1 MGHNN
6 AEPLY
11 YAIIRLFSDER
22 ERTAEAVMT
31 QLAPTYG
38 TQKLFTPKGI
48 DEALATAK
56 ENGLL
61 EESHYSLS
69 SQEALL
75 ISYKI
80 TDFGREMVRKYLRRK
95 S

>member
-1 MGHNN
+1 MGRNET
-6 AEPLY
+6 EPLY
-11 YAIIRLFSDER
+11 YAIIRLFGDGLQH
-22 ERTAEAVMT
+22 TAEAVMA
-31 QLAPTYG
+31 QLEPVYKG
-38 TQKLFTPKGI
+38 RKLFTRKGI

-69 SQEALL
+69 SQGALL

-80 TDFGREMVRKYLRRK
+80 TDFGKEMVRKYLAGEE
-95 S
+95 